1 MDPDDNTVPLTSARE
16 TALACVDAGITAT
29 QPEALAANAIAFD
42 PEDDVLQIKR
52 ETYNLGAYDELFI
65 VGGGKAS
72 GKLARALEDILEDR
86 ITDGVIVTNAPVE
99 TDRIDVIEGRHPVP
113 DERGVEG
120 TKRLLELAA
129 NADEGTLILTLIT
142 GGGSALLPAPA
153 DGLSLEDLQSV
164 TNDLLESGATI
175 HEQNWVRKHLS
186 AIKGGGLAQVSA
198 PATVVS
204 LVISDVVG
212 DDLDVIASGPTVPD
226 PTTFEDAREICGRY
240 GLSLPDSVE
249 AYLEAGL
256 EGAVPET
263 PGPESPIFDAVE
275 VHILANGL
283 TALSAAQDV
292 AAERGYNT
300 CLLTSCMEGEA
311 SDVGTVH
318 AGIAT
323 EIRATGNPV
332 EPPAVVFSG
341 GETTVTIG
349 TADRDGTV
357 AENETGTGTSPEETQ
372 RGHGGPNQELALS
385 ASLSLSE
392 ADNGTVLASVDTDG
406 IDGRS
411 DAAGAIVDAETATP
425 LEHARRAL
433 ETHNTTPFLAAAGA
447 LIRTGPTGTNVNDL
461 RVIVVP
467 EPSDE

>member
-1 MDPDDNTVPLTSARE
+1 MDPDENTVSLTPARE
-16 TALACVDAGITAT
+16 TALACVDAGIAAT
-29 QPEALAANAIAFD
+29 QPRTLAANGIRLD
-42 PEDDVLQIKR
+42 VEDDTLHIQR
-52 ETYNLGAYDELFI
+52 ETYDLGAYDHVLV
-65 VGGGKAS
+65 VGGGKAA
-72 GKLARALEDILEDR
+72 GELARALEDILEDR

-99 TDRIDVIEGRHPVP
+99 TDRIDVVEGRHPVP

-120 TKRLLELAA
+120 TKRILELAA
-129 NADEGTLILTLIT
+129 NANEGTLILTLIT

-175 HEQNWVRKHLS
+175 HEQNCVRKHLS
-186 AIKGGGLAQVSA
+186 TIKGGGLARASA

-249 AYLEAGL
+249 TYLEAGV

-263 PGPESPIFDAVE
+263 PGPGSPVFDAVE

-283 TALSAAQDV
+283 TALSAARDV
-292 AAERGYNT
+292 AVERGYNT
-300 CLLTSCMEGEA
+300 CLLSSRLEGEA
-311 SDVGTVH
+311 REVGTMH
-318 AGIAT
+318 AGIAA
-323 EIRATGNPV
+323 EIGATGNPV
-332 EPPAVVFSG
+332 EPPAVVLSG

-349 TADRDGTV
+349 AAGCD
-357 AENETGTGTSPEETQ
+357 ETGAGTKAEDEETQ

-385 ASLSLSE
+385 ASIGLS
-392 ADNGTVLASVDTDG
+392 DTDRGTVLASVDTDG

-411 DAAGAIVDAETATP
+411 DAAGGIVDSETAAP
-425 LEHARRAL
+425 LECARRAL
-433 ETHNTTPFLAAAGA
+433 ETHNTTPFLASAGA

-461 RVIVVP
+461 RVLVVP
-467 EPSDE
+467 ETSDE

>member
-1 MDPDDNTVPLTSARE
+1 MDPDENTVALTPARE
-16 TALACVDAGITAT
+16 TALACVDAGIAAT
-29 QPEALAANAIAFD
+29 QPRTLAANEIRLDA
-42 PEDDVLQIKR
+42 EDDTLHIQR
-52 ETYNLGAYDELFI
+52 ETYNLGAYDHVL
-65 VGGGKAS
+65 VAGGGKAA
-72 GKLARALEDILEDR
+72 GELARALEDILGDR

-99 TDRIDVIEGRHPVP
+99 TERIDVIEGRHPVP
-113 DERGVEG
+113 DECGVEG

-129 NADEGTLILTLIT
+129 NADEGTLLLTLIT
-142 GGGSALLPAPA
+142 GGASALLPAPA

-175 HEQNWVRKHLS
+175 HELNCVRKHLS

-198 PATVVS
+198 PSTVVS
-204 LVISDVVG
+204 LIISDVVG

-263 PGPESPIFDAVE
+263 PGPESPVFDALE

-283 TALSAAQDV
+283 TALSAARDV

-300 CLLTSCMEGEA
+300 CLLSSRIEGEA
-311 SDVGTVH
+311 RDVGTMH
-318 AGIAT
+318 AGIAA
-323 EIRATGNPV
+323 EIAATGNPV
-332 EPPAVVFSG
+332 EPPAVVLSG

-349 TADRDGTV
+349 AAGCDGTD
-357 AENETGTGTSPEETQ
+357 TGAGTSAGTKVEDEGRQ
-372 RGHGGPNQELALS
+372 HGHGGPNQELALS
-385 ASLSLSE
+385 ASIGLS
-392 ADNGTVLASVDTDG
+392 DTGTVLASVDTDG

-411 DAAGAIVDAETATP
+411 DAAGAIVDSETATP
-425 LEHARRAL
+425 LEGARRAL
-433 ETHNTTPFLAAAGA
+433 ETHNTTPFLASAGA

-461 RVIVVP
+461 RVLVVP